1 MSVNA
6 STITT
11 VGRKTTAW
19 RALISVPNVFTHSW
33 SFWRVNSTRQGAQR
47 SNPGVT
53 PYKNNGGAR
62 RTFQG
67 FKFVD
72 CYRLFVVVELVPPRA
87 ENEFAHAHKTRFWYL
102 LEVFSKFSDE
112 HPHHFYREIPLP
124 LPPGNLAYQKDV
136 FFFYLADISYACHQD
151 LRR

>member
-1 MSVNA
+1 MRRDLN
-6 STITT
+6 
-11 VGRKTTAW
+11 
-19 RALISVPNVFTHSW
+19 
-33 SFWRVNSTRQGAQR
+33 QG
-47 SNPGVT
+47 VLL
-53 PYKNNGGAR
+53 YKNDGGAR

-72 CYRLFVVVELVPPRA
+72 WYRLFVVVELVPPRA

-112 HPHHFYREIPLP
+112 HPHHFYRGVPLP

>member
-1 MSVNA
+1 MRRDLN
-6 STITT
+6 
-11 VGRKTTAW
+11 
-19 RALISVPNVFTHSW
+19 
-33 SFWRVNSTRQGAQR
+33 QG
-47 SNPGVT
+47 VLL
-53 PYKNNGGAR
+53 YKNDGGAR

-72 CYRLFVVVELVPPRA
+72 WYRLFVVVELVTPRG

-124 LPPGNLAYQKDV
+124 LSPGNLSNQKDV

>member
-1 MSVNA
+1 MGVL
-6 STITT
+6 
-11 VGRKTTAW
+11 V
-19 RALISVPNVFTHSW
+19 VP
-33 SFWRVNSTRQGAQR
+33 FW
-47 SNPGVT
+47 
-53 PYKNNGGAR
+53 
-62 RTFQG
+62 G

-72 CYRLFVVVELVPPRA
+72 LYRLFVVVELVPSRG

-102 LEVFSKFSDE
+102 LEVFSNFSDE

-124 LPPGNLAYQKDV
+124 LPPGNLANQKDV

>member
-1 MSVNA
+1 MRRDL
-6 STITT
+6 T
-11 VGRKTTAW
+11 
-19 RALISVPNVFTHSW
+19 
-33 SFWRVNSTRQGAQR
+33 QGLL
-47 SNPGVT
+47 

-124 LPPGNLAYQKDV
+124 LPPGNLANPKDV

>member
-1 MSVNA
+1 M
-6 STITT
+6 
-11 VGRKTTAW
+11 R
-19 RALISVPNVFTHSW
+19 RDL
-33 SFWRVNSTRQGAQR
+33 TRGLL
-47 SNPGVT
+47 

-102 LEVFSKFSDE
+102 LEVFSKFSDG
-112 HPHHFYREIPLP
+112 HPHHFFRGVPPPLP
-124 LPPGNLAYQKDV
+124 QGNLAYQKDV